1 MTLVLGV
8 LLVAALGMIGVL
20 IQRQRTALPPS
31 RTPLHHVHQDDF
43 LPYSPAPA
51 LPDAALTGRIS
62 QLEGEL
68 AQQRSAFDQA
78 AAERDTM
85 RLERDRAAAERDAAL
100 AEQVQVAADRDRAAA
115 ERDQAQFQAVRAARD
130 KEQAEDRS
138 AELQGEMERLHTEY
152 EETQQSLLREAEQAR
167 EAQQRAEDSLRE
179 FDLHEDDHPWLP
191 SDLHQMR
198 LISAGGAV
206 EPSLREADRPT
217 LTVPQQLSLS
227 QDATADTLLDGADLG
242 AVIVRA
248 ASVCGDRHRRRQQHR
263 RDAVLLRV
271 PVGLGGSALLSAVA
285 AGAPEGVW
293 SQSAAAHACR
303 ALVTQIQ
310 NQADVLAPWLAETA
324 VSATDGQEPP
334 AGDFS
339 GPAAALKLALS
350 DVRRAIKVE
359 ANSRGWVS
367 EQGMA
372 DDRAVAVALTGLL
385 SPLGDRESRTH
396 LAFGAGDGMV
406 LRLRDGE
413 WSTVFPVQDPG
424 PGGGTLPSEE
434 VRLRWDPITTQQ
446 GDLLAVCSR
455 PTAEL
460 LRQEVTGAW
469 FAERWAGRQPRL
481 TSFMLHVSARIR
493 AAVEDR
499 SLVCVW
505 DYGNAAEAERVAL
518 AHR

>member
-8 LLVAALGMIGVL
+8 LLVAALGVIGVL
-20 IQRQRTALPPS
+20 FQRQRSALPPS
-31 RTPLHHVHQDDF
+31 GGPVHQGHTI
-43 LPYSPAPA
+43 PYQPAPA
-51 LPDAALTGRIS
+51 LPDPALTGRIG
-62 QLEGEL
+62 QLEREL
-68 AQQRSAFDQA
+68 AQQRAGVERAAGERDAARVERDQA
-78 AAERDTM
+78 AAARDG
-85 RLERDRAAAERDAAL
+85 AL
-100 AEQVQVAADRDRAAA
+100 AERSQLAADRDRAAA
-115 ERDQAQFQAVRAARD
+115 ERDQAQFQAVKATRD
-130 KEQAEDRS
+130 KERAEDDS
-138 AELQGEMERLHTEY
+138 ARLLEQMERLRTEY
-152 EETQQSLLREAEQAR
+152 EEAHQRVLEEAEHAR

-191 SDLHQMR
+191 SDLQQMR

-206 EPSLREADRPT
+206 EPSLRESDRPT
-217 LTVPQQLSLS
+217 PTVPQQLSLS

-242 AVIVRA
+242 GVIVRA

-285 AGAPEGVW
+285 AGAPDGAW

-303 ALVTQIQ
+303 ALVTQVQ
-310 NQADVLAPWLAETA
+310 NQADVLAPWLAGPTTA
-324 VSATDGQEPP
+324 RAGDQEPP
-334 AGDFS
+334 AEDLS
-339 GPAAALKLALS
+339 GPAAALRLALS
-350 DVRRAIKVE
+350 DVRRAIQVE
-359 ANSRGWVS
+359 AKSRGWLS
-367 EQGMA
+367 ERGTA
-372 DDRAVAVALTGLL
+372 DDRAVGVALTGLL

-413 WSTVFPVQDPG
+413 WSTVFPVQDAG
-424 PGGGTLPSEE
+424 PGGGTLPSAE
-434 VRLRWDPITTQQ
+434 VEFRWDPIPTQQ
-446 GDLLAVCSR
+446 GDLLAVCSK

-460 LRQEVTGAW
+460 LLQEVTGAW

-518 AHR
+518 SHR